1 MTEPSQYKKAAVK
14 LNKNNAKVRDFS
26 PEIQNKLQ
34 NSREDFVKNLSK
46 FDNDSQYYVSY
57 YMKKIE
63 QYIIEGAKYK

>member
-34 NSREDFVKNLSK
+34 NWR
-46 FDNDSQYYVSY
+46 
-57 YMKKIE
+57 
-63 QYIIEGAKYK
+63 